1 MSSQTYLP
9 GPLPAGMSEPP
20 PFPSVA
26 VAPSRPAPTGYV
38 VPETAP
44 MYLPGQILS
53 RDPWA
58 VVAFVASLLGLGLVA
73 VISGHV
79 ALSRIATTGRGGRGL
94 ATAGVVLGY
103 LWLVATVVVVA
114 WFYLGLRLG
123 S

>member
-1 MSSQTYLP
+1 MSSQTFLP

-26 VAPSRPAPTGYV
+26 VTPNRPAPSGYV
-38 VPETAP
+38 VPEAVP

-79 ALSRIATTGRGGRGL
+79 ALSRITTTGRAGRGL

-114 WFYLGLRLG
+114 WLYLGLRLG